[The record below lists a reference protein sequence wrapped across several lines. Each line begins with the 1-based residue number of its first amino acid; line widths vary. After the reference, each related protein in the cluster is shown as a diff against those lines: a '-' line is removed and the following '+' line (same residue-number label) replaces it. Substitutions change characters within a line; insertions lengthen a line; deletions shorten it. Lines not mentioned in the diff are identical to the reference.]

1 MVVLVPEPEIP
12 DNPITVGVDEIVQ
25 VPVGGK
31 LLNTTLPVVEEHVT
45 SVMVST
51 VGAVGEILNVITTSS
66 VLAVQGLFEIVHR
79 KV

>member
-31 LLNTTLPVVEEHVT
+31 LLSTTLPVVEAQVT
-45 SVMVST
+45 FVIVPI
-51 VGAVGEILNVITTSS
+51 VGAEGNGLIT
-66 VLAVQGLFEIVHR
+66 
-79 KV
+79 

>member
-31 LLNTTLPVVEEHVT
+31 LLSTTLPVVEEHVT
-45 SVMVST
+45 L
-51 VGAVGEILNVITTSS
+51 EI
-66 VLAVQGLFEIVHR
+66 APIVAA
-79 KV
+79 KLDAGYLSDVTGMEYSDNNSELL

>member
-31 LLNTTLPVVEEHVT
+31 LLNTTVPLVT
-45 SVMVST
+45 AAQVTFVMVPT
-51 VGAVGEILNVITTSS
+51 VGTETDGLVVTAIEAVL
-66 VLAVQGLFEIVHR
+66 
-79 KV
+79 

>member
-51 VGAVGEILNVITTSS
+51 VGAVNAGVIT
-66 VLAVQGLFEIVHR
+66 
-79 KV
+79 